1 MLPVIAVLG
10 ASGLIGEAVARS
22 LIAEGFSVVAVAR
35 RFTAAQRA
43 AFGSAA
49 VEAAFVDM
57 GAGGLGALLAAR
69 DVEIAVNCVGIL
81 QDGPRG
87 RTADVHE
94 GFAARLTSALQ
105 QGGERRLLV
114 QLTIPRGGTDSTAFS
129 RTKRGAEAVIA
140 ASGVPYVIVRPG
152 FVVGP
157 AAYGGSALIR
167 ALAALPID
175 LPEREANSPFA
186 VTDVADIGRTIAVVA
201 RQWSDRKHALK
212 ADWDV
217 LEARPGTV
225 ADVIAAFRAWLGG
238 PSRAMRLPSW
248 LLGLGAKVGDLAA
261 VLGWSPPIRST
272 ALAEM
277 RRGVSGNPGPW
288 IAATGLRA
296 APLKEVLGRYPA
308 SVQEKWF
315 ARLYLIKPV
324 AIGGLALFWV
334 VSGWVA
340 LTAGFEAA
348 VGLLTAHGVAE
359 GAARALMVVTGWLD
373 IVIGLA
379 IAVRRTARPALVG
392 AIALSLGYMLAAA
405 VWTPE
410 LWLDPLGPLVKT
422 APVIILMWLT
432 LNILDER

>member
-1 MLPVIAVLG
+1 MIAVLG

-22 LIAEGFSVVAVAR
+22 LIAEGFSVVVVAR

-49 VEAAFVDM
+49 VEEAFVGM
-57 GAGGLGALLAAR
+57 GTGELGALLAAR
-69 DVEIAVNCVGIL
+69 EVEIAVNCVGIL

-87 RTADVHE
+87 RTGDVHE

-105 QGGERRLLV
+105 EGDERRLLV
-114 QLTIPRGGTDSTAFS
+114 HLSIPRGATDSTAFS

-140 ASGVPYVIVRPG
+140 ASGMPHVIVRPG

-167 ALAALPID
+167 ALAALPFD
-175 LPEREANSPFA
+175 LPEREANSSFA
-186 VTDVADIGRTIAVVA
+186 ATDVADIGRTIAVVVQ
-201 RQWSDRKHALK
+201 RWSDRTLELA

-225 ADVIAAFRAWLGG
+225 ADVIAAVRSWLGG
-238 PSRAMRLPSW
+238 PKRAMRLPSW
-248 LLGLGAKVGDLAA
+248 LLGLGAKAGDLAA
-261 VLGWSPPIRST
+261 LLGWSPPIRST

-288 IAATGLRA
+288 FTATGLRA

-308 SVQEKWF
+308 TVQENWF

-324 AIGGLALFWV
+324 AVGGLALFWV
-334 VSGWVA
+334 VSGVVA

-348 VGLLTAHGVAE
+348 GGVLTAHGVVE
-359 GAARALMVVTGWLD
+359 GAARALVVVTGWID
-373 IVIGLA
+373 IGIGLA

-392 AIALSLGYMLAAA
+392 AIAVSFGYMLAAA

-422 APVIILMWLT
+422 VPVIILMWLT
-432 LNILDER
+432 LSILDER